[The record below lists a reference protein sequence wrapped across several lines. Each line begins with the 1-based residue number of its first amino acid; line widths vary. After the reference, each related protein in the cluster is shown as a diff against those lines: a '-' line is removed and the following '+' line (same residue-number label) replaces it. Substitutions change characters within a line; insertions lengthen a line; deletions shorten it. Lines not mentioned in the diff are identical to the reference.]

1 MRPTAIVH
9 LVVVWALI
17 AVPALLAS
25 SSGLAQDATPASTAE
40 PITVLAS
47 GLTNPRGF
55 AWGPDGALSLAL
67 AGSGGETRIPVSG
80 GFTLQIGLSSS
91 VVTVADGCTAPS
103 QVGLVSTHWEETAW
117 IWGAMDVAYLGDE
130 LYALI
135 GGAGP
140 SWRSPSSFSGVFKVN
155 DNRTMNLVADLSTWL
170 PANKPS
176 FIAPDFNPDGSLYA
190 LQAAGD
196 ALLVTEAVGGQLIR
210 VTPAGEISR
219 VADLSEGHLVPSG
232 VAVDAEGNAY
242 VGFLTAAPYIDGF
255 AKVVKVTPDGT
266 VSDAWTGLTA
276 ITDVAFGPDG
286 TLHASE
292 MATGN
297 TEERPYLTPD
307 SGRVVRQTGPD
318 TLEPVVTDLPYPVH
332 IGFDPGGRL
341 VIATPAF
348 GPDAGVGQGVLVS
361 IDPAAAPVSYAGFQP
376 PATCAAAP

>member
-1 MRPTAIVH
+1 MRPTALVH
-9 LVVVWALI
+9 LVVICTLI
-17 AVPALLAS
+17 AVPALLVSPSA
-25 SSGLAQDATPASTAE
+25 LAQDTTPASTAE
-40 PITVLAS
+40 PITVVAS

-55 AWGPDGALSLAL
+55 AWGPDGTLSLAL
-67 AGSGGETRIPVSG
+67 AGSGGETRIEVSG
-80 GFTLQIGLSSS
+80 GFTLRIGLSSS

-103 QVGLVSTHWEETAW
+103 QVGLVSTHWEEMGW
-117 IWGAMDVAYLGDE
+117 IWGAMDVAYLGEE
-130 LYALI
+130 LYVLL

-190 LQAAGD
+190 LEAAGD
-196 ALLVTEAVGGQLIR
+196 ALLLTEAVGGQLIR
-210 VTPAGEISR
+210 VTPAGEIGR

-232 VAVDAEGNAY
+232 VAVDPEGNAY
-242 VGFLTAAPYIDGF
+242 VGLLTAAPYVDGS
-255 AKVVKVTPDGT
+255 AKVVMVAPDGT

-276 ITDVAFGPDG
+276 VTDVAFGPDG
-286 TLHASE
+286 TLYAAE

-297 TEERPYLTPD
+297 TSERPFLTPN

-318 TLEPVVTDLPYPVH
+318 TLEPVVTGLPYPVH
-332 IGFDPGGRL
+332 IGFGVDGRL
-341 VIATPAF
+341 VIATPAL

-361 IDPAAAPVSYAGFQP
+361 IDPAAAPVSYAGFQV
-376 PATCAAAP
+376 PATCTATP

>member
-1 MRPTAIVH
+1 MRPTTVVH
-9 LVVVWALI
+9 LVVICTLV

-25 SSGLAQDATPASTAE
+25 PAARAQGATPATADG
-40 PITVLAS
+40 PITVVAS

-55 AWGPDGALSLAL
+55 AWGPDGTLSLAL
-67 AGSGGETRIPVSG
+67 AGSGGETRIEVSG
-80 GFTLQIGLSSS
+80 GFTLRIGLSSS

-103 QVGLVSTHWEETAW
+103 QVGLVSTHWEETGW
-117 IWGAMDVAYLGDE
+117 IWGAMDVAYLGEE

-155 DNRTMNLVADLSTWL
+155 ANRTMTLVADLSTWL

-176 FIAPDFNPDGSLYA
+176 FIPPDFNPDGSLYA
-190 LQAAGD
+190 LEAAGD
-196 ALLVTEAVGGQLIR
+196 SLLLTEAVGGQVIR

-232 VAVDAEGNAY
+232 IAVDAGGNAY

-255 AKVVKVTPDGT
+255 AKAVKVAPDGT

-276 ITDVAFGPDG
+276 VTDVAFGPDG
-286 TLHASE
+286 MLYAAE
-292 MATGN
+292 LATGN
-297 TEERPYLTPD
+297 TDERPFLTPN
-307 SGRVVRQTGPD
+307 SGRVVRQTGTD

-332 IGFDPGGRL
+332 IGFDADGHL
-341 VIATPAF
+341 VIAAPAF
-348 GPDAGVGQGVLVS
+348 GPDAGVGQGMLVS
-361 IDPAAAPVSYAGFQP
+361 VDPSRAPVSYAGFRA
-376 PATCAAAP
+376 PASCA